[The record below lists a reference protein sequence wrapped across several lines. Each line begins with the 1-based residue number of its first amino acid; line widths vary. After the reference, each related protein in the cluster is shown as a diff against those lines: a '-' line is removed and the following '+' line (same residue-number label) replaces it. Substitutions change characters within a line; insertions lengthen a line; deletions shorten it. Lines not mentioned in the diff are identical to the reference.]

1 MAEDAEVACA
11 GYSATLGDFSRI
23 ESMAENPSDPA
34 ALYDAL
40 VKVELAGKSGD
51 EALEILAQL
60 VDLSDD
66 LGKPDGARRA
76 LELADQLESM
86 KLKESD
92 AALLEYFRA
101 NTWAALHRHETVNP
115 WAWEHPALGTQIIH
129 LRKCVS
135 HPGFAKMGKL
145 RRCQVFTNL
154 GNCMDT
160 VGRFVEALEYWE
172 QALAL
177 QPKFG
182 MAVGNRGCGLETY
195 AQALYDPGHRLLF
208 AKFAHTGVTSVLG
221 KDVLFDGIY
230 PQALAHFESVKNRIE
245 SVAPNL
251 SEIDLHDHPMGDTED
266 EQNYR
271 AWCLQNRL
279 FLNPLNDL
287 GPHSIANRDVL
298 MLPTFTTKVK
308 EPPTLVGFFNQLK
321 QEYASARWLL
331 YEGIQTDK
339 VHFSD
344 REVLLYNTLDYSC
357 HGLAVEKTKIA
368 FRMAYSL
375 FDKLA
380 FFLNEY
386 LQLGIKDRDVYFK
399 TLWYQH
405 RSSKPFP
412 LRAQFA
418 NLDNLPFRGLFWLA
432 KDLFDEQY
440 GDVIEPEA
448 RDYYVIRNRLEHSCL
463 RVHEDFA
470 ATTPPE
476 LEIFSNRLAY
486 SITRGDLNA
495 KTLRLFKLVRAAMI
509 YVLLGMHREEARRV
523 HDEQKPAFPMHIALW
538 DDDWK
543 R

>member
-1 MAEDAEVACA
+1 
-11 GYSATLGDFSRI
+11 
-23 ESMAENPSDPA
+23 MAENPSAPV

-40 VKVELAGKSGD
+40 VKVELAGKSD
-51 EALEILAQL
+51 AEALAIVGQL
-60 VDLSDD
+60 IDLSDD
-66 LGKPDGARRA
+66 LGKPDGAHRA

-86 KLKESD
+86 KLKDSD

-101 NTWAALHRHETVNP
+101 NASPAIHLHQTVKP
-115 WAWEHPALGTQIIH
+115 WDWEHPALGQQILH

-135 HPGFAKMGKL
+135 HPGFAKMGTL

-182 MAVGNRGCGLETY
+182 MAVGNRGCGLKTY
-195 AQALYDPGHRLLF
+195 AQALSDRGHQRLFL
-208 AKFAHTGVTSVLG
+208 KYAHAGVTSALG
-221 KDVLFDGIY
+221 KDTFFDAVY
-230 PQALAHFESVKNRIE
+230 PQALAYFESVKKRIE
-245 SVAPNL
+245 SVVPNL
-251 SEIDLHDHPMGDTED
+251 SEIDLHDHPMGDTEE

-321 QEYASARWLL
+321 QEYASARWFL

-344 REVLLYNTLDYSC
+344 REVLLYNQLDYAC
-357 HGLAVEKTKIA
+357 HALAIEKTKIA

-386 LQLGIKDRDVYFK
+386 LQLGIKERDVYFK

-440 GDVIEPEA
+440 ADVIEPEA

-470 ATTPPE
+470 AAMPSD

-486 SITRGDLNA
+486 SITRDDLNA
-495 KTLRLFKLVRAAMI
+495 KTLKLFKLVRAAMT
-509 YVLLGMHREEARRV
+509 YVFLGMHREESRRV
-523 HDEQKPAFPMHIALW
+523 HDEQTPAFPMHIDLW
-538 DDDWK
+538 KDEWK